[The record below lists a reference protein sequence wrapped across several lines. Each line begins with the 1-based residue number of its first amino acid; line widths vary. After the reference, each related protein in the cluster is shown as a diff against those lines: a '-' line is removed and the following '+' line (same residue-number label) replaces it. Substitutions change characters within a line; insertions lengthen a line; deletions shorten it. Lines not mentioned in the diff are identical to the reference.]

1 MKGEATLNNS
11 VSNHC
16 KTNLQR
22 CTVGY
27 TGIYACGL
35 YKNPFDKSIQ
45 EETGTTNREIVA
57 NHLTYTHLYM
67 FLVAVKI
74 YAVTF
79 QKNRKF
85 YRFCDKTY
93 DKNFKSIWSGE
104 FITGIS

>member
-1 MKGEATLNNS
+1 MYRRLYGNLRLWTVQEP
-11 VSNHC
+11 VSSLLT
-16 KTNLQR
+16 KAYRKKQELQIVR
-22 CTVGY
+22 S
-27 TGIYACGL
+27 
-35 YKNPFDKSIQ
+35 FDKSIQ

>member
-1 MKGEATLNNS
+1 MYRRLYGNLRLWTVQEP
-11 VSNHC
+11 VSS
-16 KTNLQR
+16 
-22 CTVGY
+22 
-27 TGIYACGL
+27 
-35 YKNPFDKSIQ
+35 PFDKSIQ